1 MTPLDQRTRSN
12 EYAGVIGYPG
22 VMKNRTESRRHGLDA
37 ASAERL
43 LSAADPPGHQRLA
56 ELLAAAAAPDSSEPV
71 PGAESAMAAFRRDMR
86 SGPDAAALTET
97 TGANSAKRAL

>member
-1 MTPLDQRTRSN
+1 MPLDQRTRSN

-22 VMKNRTESRRHGLDA
+22 VMKNQTGSRRYGLDA

-43 LSAADPPGHQRLA
+43 LSAADPPEHPRLA
-56 ELLAAAAAPDSSEPV
+56 ELLAAAAAPDSSESV
-71 PGAESAMAAFRRDMR
+71 PGAESAIAAYRRDMR
-86 SGPDAAALTET
+86 SGSESAALTET